1 MPEICEWHENSAKVT
16 VDIKYLEKATEQFF
30 IIKYNNKSHPN

>member
-1 MPEICEWHENSAKVT
+1 MPEICEWHENGVRVT
-16 VDIKYLEKATEQFF
+16 VDIKYLENSNWVVF